1 MTTETLIMETETIER
16 EVLNLS
22 ARLDKYIKVMQG
34 HYGARSAPKELHD
47 NLGTLAV
54 NLAVLSN
61 KAKGY
66 ADAVAVMR
74 HGQELSSAEGN
85 TTPVEQARDKWK
97 PIKEGESV
105 GSEWLIMLAVRFEE
119 GRYTETN
126 AKAVLQECL
135 ETPLTLT
142 KGVPASYTIQKM
154 EVCNEG

>member
-74 HGQELSSAEGN
+74 HGQELPRKYAW
-85 TTPVEQARDKWK
+85 DKWK

-154 EVCNEG
+154 EVSNEG